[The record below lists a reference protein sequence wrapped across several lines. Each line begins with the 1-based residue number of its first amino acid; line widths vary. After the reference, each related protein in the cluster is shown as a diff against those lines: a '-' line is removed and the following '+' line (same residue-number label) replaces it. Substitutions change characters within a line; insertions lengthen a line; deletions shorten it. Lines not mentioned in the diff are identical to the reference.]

1 MNKLNEENLDL
12 IINVNNSKQ
21 SHGVIFFDND
31 DINTIKEKKYYRVQ
45 LNFTENK
52 LYIITKKNN
61 LNKYNF
67 NDHILGNIELWNAN
81 NVFNDINKNKNFILK
96 LFIIKERK

>member
-1 MNKLNEENLDL
+1 M
-12 IINVNNSKQ
+12 
-21 SHGVIFFDND
+21 
-31 DINTIKEKKYYRVQ
+31 
-45 LNFTENK
+45 NFTENK

-81 NVFNDINKNKNFILK
+81 NVFNDINKNKKFCIEIVYNKGKKIIEENNKIL
-96 LFIIKERK
+96 FNIKKKKRI